1 MVYLAS
7 NSCPA
12 LVLNADYQPLS
23 YFPLS
28 TWSWKNALKAVFLDR
43 VNVVSE
49 YNKVVRSPSI
59 EFKLPSVVS
68 LKDYIP
74 LPEKAAFTRFNVFLR
89 DKFIC
94 QYCQK
99 NFKVEELTFDHVIP
113 RSKGGKTQWQNVV
126 TSCRNCNT
134 QKGNKTLVK
143 IGIVLKKDPS
153 IPSNYELKE
162 IGRMFPPN
170 FLHKSWDDF
179 LYWDSELEP

>member
-1 MVYLAS
+1 MSLAP

-28 TWSWKNALKAVFLDR
+28 TWSWKDALKAVFLDR

-49 YNKVVRSPSI
+49 YNQVVRSPSI

-89 DKFIC
+89 DKFVC
-94 QYCQK
+94 QYCT
-99 NFKVEELTFDHVIP
+99 NTFKVEELTFDHVLP
-113 RSKGGKTQWQNVV
+113 RSKGGTTMWENVV
-126 TSCRNCNT
+126 TCCRSCNT
-134 QKGNKTLVK
+134 QKGNKTLQK
-143 IGIVLKKDPS
+143 LGLKLKKQPH

-170 FLHKSWDDF
+170 FLHQSWNDF

>member
-1 MVYLAS
+1 MSLAP

-28 TWSWKNALKAVFLDR
+28 TWSWRDALKAVFLDR

-49 YNKVVRSPSI
+49 YNQVVRSPSI
-59 EFKLPSVVS
+59 EFKLPSVIS

-89 DKFIC
+89 DKFVC
-94 QYCQK
+94 QYCRK
-99 NFKVEELTFDHVIP
+99 TFKVEELTFDHVIP
-113 RSKGGKTQWQNVV
+113 RSKGGTTMWENVV
-126 TSCRNCNT
+126 TCCRSCNT
-134 QKGNKTLVK
+134 LKGNRS
-143 IGIVLKKDPS
+143 LKKFGLKLQKTPF
-153 IPSNYELKE
+153 IPSNFQLKE

-170 FLHKSWDDF
+170 FLHQSWNDF